1 MAQQTAEQITDTAVR
16 VAAPLPLAVTGLSL
30 YGIGMQ
36 DWVYI
41 ATVLLTG
48 LMIAEKLWKWIRQ
61 WRRRNDDDA
70 DE

>member
-1 MAQQTAEQITDTAVR
+1 MAQQTAEQIADTAVR

-41 ATVLLTG
+41 ATLILT
-48 LMIAEKLWKWIRQ
+48 LAMIAEKLWKWWRA
-61 WRRRNDDDA
+61 WRRDDGDA